1 MFYVLAAKAKTL
13 HLKLIS
19 MLYLIINLKYI
30 NGIASRF
37 KLLDHNCLH
46 WLEKTLFKRLL
57 FLLFVDELKIIV
69 YLLNLNYIITL
80 ISKLS
85 HMIHFDRNPKFN
97 VTHSM

>member
-1 MFYVLAAKAKTL
+1 
-13 HLKLIS
+13 
-19 MLYLIINLKYI
+19 
-30 NGIASRF
+30 
-37 KLLDHNCLH
+37 
-46 WLEKTLFKRLL
+46 L